1 MNRFAGFSLLITLI
15 LLTRVCNAQYYYKD
29 LVVNRENTA
38 RWLSF
43 KGNHVKAVT
52 LSSLEADGKPTDGFA
67 GTEQVSAD
75 YLHITT
81 HSKSSGT
88 GDSWILADYSSLGQ
102 GLIRDLDTSDT
113 YENVSVHRY
122 DDQGRIISISDTS
135 TETDNHLVDVEQH
148 IWTYDPAHPDKP
160 LSMLKIMNGHDTT
173 YVRFILDGK
182 GNVSEERSSRLGVAL
197 PPFYYYYDADNHLTD
212 IVRYNARAGRL
223 LPVEMFEYG
232 EGGRV
237 SSALI
242 VPEEGN
248 SFYEKWYYEYDD
260 KGLKVKDFCYNK
272 EKELLG
278 SVEYSYTFN

>member
-29 LVVNRENTA
+29 LVVNKENTA

-67 GTEQVSAD
+67 GTQQVSAD

-88 GDSWILADYSSLGQ
+88 GDSWIFADYSSLGQ
-102 GLIRDLDTSDT
+102 GLIRNLDTSDT
-113 YENVSVHRY
+113 YQNVSVHRY

-182 GNVSEERSSRLGVAL
+182 GNVSEERSTRLGVAL
-197 PPFYYYYDADNHLTD
+197 PPFYYYYNADNQLTD

-272 EKELLG
+272 GKELLG